1 MTEQQEPNKKGN
13 PVVKVVNNR
22 NFLVFLAFVVL
33 SFFLWFLNYLNKNL
47 TSDITIKYKFKNIP
61 KTISEES
68 THSGELSVTASG
80 QGYNL
85 FQESFKTRNIPLNID
100 LDTKA
105 QDNRPLLKYAS
116 NKGKAYIITSDL
128 RPLIRKKVGEKIN
141 LSDIKPDTIF
151 FDIINVKEKKVPV
164 DISNIEYKLI
174 DGQRITKTMII
185 PDSVSIIGKTSSIDS
200 IVSIGVEDKNLGL
213 LKAKKQY
220 NLVLDIPDGISA
232 SQSIVSISHEIGMF
246 TRASKRIKIKPVN
259 FPPEYS
265 YTILPQYVDVN
276 YLVQL
281 SHFNDVQ
288 EYNFTATADYRN
300 AKGNIIEIKVQSNDG
315 KVQILRSTSETC
327 CFILEKK

>member
-185 PDSVSIIGKTSSIDS
+185 PDSLSIIGKTSSIDS

-220 NLVLDIPDGISA
+220 NLVLDIPDGIST

-265 YTILPQYVDVN
+265 YTVLPQYVDVN

-288 EYNFTATADYRN
+288 EYNFTATADYSN

-315 KVQILRSTSETC
+315 KVQILRSSSETC